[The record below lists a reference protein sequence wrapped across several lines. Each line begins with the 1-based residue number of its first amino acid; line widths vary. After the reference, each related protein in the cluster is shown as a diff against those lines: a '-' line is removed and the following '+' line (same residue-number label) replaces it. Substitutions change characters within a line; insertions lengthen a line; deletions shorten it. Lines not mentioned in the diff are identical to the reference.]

1 MIYIIDDFL
10 DKEILKI
17 VTKDLKDFEEVDT
30 GDKSFW
36 VKNPSKEFIDYIVQR
51 LELVENKSIKNI
63 LGFFREAKQGQDNK
77 WRIHNDSIINN
88 EQPDRAI
95 VLYLS
100 KNNDDF
106 LNGTSFW
113 EHKQYGDR
121 YDNINPE
128 EFNKLLKEDSE
139 DLSKWKLKTVVDG
152 KKNRLLSYPCNY
164 FHSKYPNEF
173 KKSRIVFVMF
183 YKYEKV

>member
-63 LGFFREAKQGQDNK
+63 LGFLEKLNK
-77 WRIHNDSIINN
+77 VKIT
-88 EQPDRAI
+88 
-95 VLYLS
+95 
-100 KNNDDF
+100 
-106 LNGTSFW
+106 NG
-113 EHKQYGDR
+113 
-121 YDNINPE
+121 
-128 EFNKLLKEDSE
+128 EFIMTL
-139 DLSKWKLKTVVDG
+139 
-152 KKNRLLSYPCNY
+152 
-164 FHSKYPNEF
+164 
-173 KKSRIVFVMF
+173 
-183 YKYEKV
+183 